1 MIIHAY
7 LSTGYFKIEPF
18 DIMNNFDHDVLFFFF
33 FQKKK
38 MKMKKDENGHPC
50 FPKTCDSF

>member
-33 FQKKK
+33 QKKK